1 MDRTVRFTVLVST
14 LLGLLAVAS
23 AQQLGTAGIY
33 GTVYDPQGGIIPGA
47 QVTLT
52 HLERNQ
58 TWEAT
63 TNNQGQYAFP
73 LIPVGSY
80 RISVRAPGFKL
91 FEQTGIVLQVNDNRR
106 VDATLEVGDIAT
118 RVVVEAAPVAV
129 ETSSATVKT
138 VVDGKRVLELP
149 LNGRNVLQLGL
160 LVPGTVSAG
169 GGIEGGSKVPADNQ
183 KFVINGSRQNNV
195 RFTLDGGDNQD
206 NLTNVNA
213 PYPFPDAVEEFSV
226 QTVNPGAE
234 IGKSS
239 AGAVNVV
246 TKSGTNEFHGS
257 GFWFVRNSELN
268 ATSYFLHQS
277 DNLKR
282 NQAGFTS
289 GGPIR
294 KNRLFFFGGI
304 QRTWI
309 RRVPTESRQLTMPAA
324 HRKGDFSDL
333 LQAARPVVVNDPETR
348 QPFPGNIIPASRLSP
363 AAQNLLKLSPLPG
376 PDGYTYWRSKADDDL
391 KEYVLRMDWRPSS
404 RHSLLGRYLQNTY
417 ENVRPFDPNNLHSVT
432 NTERSYS
439 KNATLG
445 YTLVLSPSTLAD
457 THFTVSRTLGKRWN
471 DFPYTIASFGVKVN
485 PSSNQ
490 ISVSINGTSGLSLST
505 VNPPA
510 RFARTNLEWTHSW
523 RWIKGR
529 HSYVTGVDLMFSR
542 YNEYNFYL
550 GAGSYGFNGRWSGFD
565 QADYVLGLLSS
576 FQQSNGEIEFRRYHY
591 QGFYFADTF
600 RVARRLTL
608 NYGLRWEPYTPL
620 TDLND
625 RVVQFRPEEYAR
637 GTRSQRYV
645 NAPPGLLYPGDVV
658 NGHKIPKGGVDA
670 SKKQFAPRVG
680 LAYDLTGDGRM
691 SVRAGYGLF
700 YDSPMM
706 YMLNNMNVQAPFSFT
721 VAFTDGLF
729 DDPYRGR
736 THLNVFPFAGDFDR
750 NSPFQLP
757 FQAVVYESRW
767 NQPYT
772 QTWNFTIERT
782 VATWLFQISYVGT
795 KGTHLTGNY
804 DINAPIY
811 DYSRSLRE
819 NQTTINQRR
828 PRKEYQKITTL
839 CTALNS
845 TYHGLQVSVNKRFSR
860 GFSVQSAY
868 TFSRTIDQYSTNK
881 EVTTQNL
888 PNPFDF
894 RFSRGL
900 SDFDITQRWVTS
912 YVWTLPRPGKALG
925 APWLGW
931 LTDGWQ
937 FSGIV
942 GFSIGTPFTISAT
955 NDAMAGAGTPRV
967 DLIGDLF
974 LPSNRSRGERIARY
988 FNTSAVANPQG
999 GAWGTLGR
1007 NVIRNPNGS
1016 STDVAM
1022 TRVIPLKIRE
1032 NLNLMFRSEFFSLF
1046 NHPQLGGPDA
1056 RIGRTT
1062 FGQITSVGGQRVLQF
1077 SLKLNY

>member
-1 MDRTVRFTVLVST
+1 MDRTVRFTVLVSA

-183 KFVINGSRQNNV
+183 KIVINGSRQNNV

-348 QPFPGNIIPASRLSP
+348 QPFPGNIIPASRLSS

-376 PDGYTYWRSKADDDL
+376 PDGYTSWRSKADDHL

-550 GAGSYGFNGRWSGFD
+550 GAGSYGLNGRWSGFD

-670 SKKQFAPRVG
+670 GKKQFAPSRLLKFAFEFLLG
-680 LAYDLTGDGRM
+680 LL
-691 SVRAGYGLF
+691 
-700 YDSPMM
+700 
-706 YMLNNMNVQAPFSFT
+706 
-721 VAFTDGLF
+721 
-729 DDPYRGR
+729 
-736 THLNVFPFAGDFDR
+736 
-750 NSPFQLP
+750 
-757 FQAVVYESRW
+757 
-767 NQPYT
+767 
-772 QTWNFTIERT
+772 
-782 VATWLFQISYVGT
+782 
-795 KGTHLTGNY
+795 
-804 DINAPIY
+804 
-811 DYSRSLRE
+811 
-819 NQTTINQRR
+819 
-828 PRKEYQKITTL
+828 
-839 CTALNS
+839 
-845 TYHGLQVSVNKRFSR
+845 
-860 GFSVQSAY
+860 
-868 TFSRTIDQYSTNK
+868 
-881 EVTTQNL
+881 
-888 PNPFDF
+888 
-894 RFSRGL
+894 
-900 SDFDITQRWVTS
+900 
-912 YVWTLPRPGKALG
+912 
-925 APWLGW
+925 
-931 LTDGWQ
+931 
-937 FSGIV
+937 
-942 GFSIGTPFTISAT
+942 
-955 NDAMAGAGTPRV
+955 
-967 DLIGDLF
+967 
-974 LPSNRSRGERIARY
+974 
-988 FNTSAVANPQG
+988 
-999 GAWGTLGR
+999 
-1007 NVIRNPNGS
+1007 
-1016 STDVAM
+1016 
-1022 TRVIPLKIRE
+1022 
-1032 NLNLMFRSEFFSLF
+1032 
-1046 NHPQLGGPDA
+1046 
-1056 RIGRTT
+1056 
-1062 FGQITSVGGQRVLQF
+1062 
-1077 SLKLNY
+1077 

>member
-1 MDRTVRFTVLVST
+1 MRAGAQA
-14 LLGLLAVAS
+14 LLFSLALCLPTTAV
-23 AQQLGTAGIY
+23 AQQLATAGLY
-33 GTVYDPQGGIIPGA
+33 GTVYDPQGSVVPNA
-47 QVTLT
+47 QVTLM

-58 TWEAT
+58 EREAT
-63 TNNQGQYAFP
+63 SNELGQFSFVFLPVGQYR
-73 LIPVGSY
+73 LT
-80 RISVRAPGFKL
+80 VRAAGFKL
-91 FEQTGIVLQVNDNRR
+91 FEQTGIVLQVNDNRKLDVR
-106 VDATLEVGDIAT
+106 LEVGDIAT
-118 RVVVEAAPVAV
+118 RVVVEAAPLAV

-149 LNGRNVLQLGL
+149 LNGRNVLQLAL

-169 GGIEGGSKVPADNQ
+169 GGIQGGSKVPADNQ
-183 KFVINGSRQNNV
+183 KLVINGSRQNNV

-213 PYPFPDAVEEFSV
+213 PYPFPDAVEEFAV

-246 TKSGTNEFHGS
+246 TRSGTNEFHGT
-257 GFWFVRNSELN
+257 GFWFLRNSSLN
-268 ATSYFLHQS
+268 ARSYFLHQS

-282 NQAGFTS
+282 NQAGFTA

-294 KNRLFFFGGI
+294 RNQLFFFGGL

-309 RRVPTESRQLTMPAA
+309 RTVPTELKQLTMPAP
-324 HRKGDFSDL
+324 HRKGDFSGL
-333 LQAARPVVVNDPETR
+333 LQAARRVVVNEPESGR
-348 QPFPGNIIPASRLSP
+348 PFPGNIVPPSRLSP

-391 KEYVLRMDWRPSS
+391 KEYILRVDWRPAN

-417 ENVRPFDPNNLHSVT
+417 ENVRPFDSANLHSVA

-445 YTLVLSPSTLAD
+445 YTLLLGPSLLAD

-471 DFPYTIASFGVKVN
+471 EFPYTIADFGVKVN

-510 RFARTNLEWTHSW
+510 RFARTNLEWTQSW
-523 RWIKGR
+523 RLMRGR
-529 HSYVTGVDLMFSR
+529 HSYAWGVDLMFSR
-542 YNEYNFYL
+542 YNEYNFWL
-550 GAGSYGFNGRWSGFD
+550 GAGTFGFNGRWSGFD
-565 QADYVLGLLSS
+565 QADYVMGLLSS
-576 FQQSNGEIEFRRYHY
+576 FRQGNGEIEFRRYHY
-591 QGFYFADTF
+591 QGFYFADAF
-600 RVARRLTL
+600 RATSRLTL

-620 TDLND
+620 TDLQD
-625 RVVQFRPEEYAR
+625 RVVQFRPEEYAK
-637 GTRSQRYV
+637 GTRSKRYL
-645 NAPPGLLYPGDVV
+645 NAPPGLFYPGDIV
-658 NGHKIPKGGVDA
+658 GGRKIPKGGVDA
-670 SKKQFAPRVG
+670 SKRQFGPRAG
-680 LAYDLTGDGRM
+680 LAYDISGSGRM
-691 SVRAGYGLF
+691 SLRAGYGLF

-721 VAFTDGLF
+721 VDFTDGYF

-736 THLNVFPFAGDFDR
+736 THLNVFPFAGDFDP

-757 FQAVVYESRW
+757 FRAVAYESRW
-767 NQPYT
+767 RQPYT
-772 QTWNFTIERT
+772 QTWNVTLERT
-782 VATWLFQISYVGT
+782 IATWLLQASYVGS
-795 KGTHLTGNY
+795 KATHLTGNY
-804 DINAPIY
+804 DFNAPIY
-811 DYSRSLRE
+811 ERARSLRE

-828 PRKEYQKITTL
+828 PRREYQQITLL

-845 TYHGLQVSVNKRFSR
+845 IYNGLQISVQKRFSR

-868 TFSRTIDQYSTNK
+868 TFAKAIDYYSTNK

-894 RFSRGL
+894 RFARGL
-900 SDFDITQRWVTS
+900 SDFDVTHRWVTS
-912 YVWTLPRPGKALG
+912 YVWNLPRPGKVTG
-925 APWLGW
+925 ARWLGW
-931 LTDGWQ
+931 MTDNWQ

-942 GFSIGTPFTISAT
+942 AFSTGTPFTIAAT
-955 NDAMAGAGTPRV
+955 NDAMAGAGSPRV
-967 DLIGDLF
+967 DLVGNLF
-974 LPSNRSRGERIARY
+974 LPANRSRGEKIARY
-988 FNTSAVANPQG
+988 FNTEAVVNPAG
-999 GAWGTLGR
+999 GTWGTLGR
-1007 NVIRNPNGS
+1007 NAIRNPNGS
-1016 STDVAM
+1016 GTDVAL
-1022 TRVIPLKIRE
+1022 TRTFPLRFAE
-1032 NLNLMFRSEFFSLF
+1032 SASLVFRSEFFSLF
-1046 NHPQLGGPDA
+1046 NHPQLGSPDA
-1056 RIGRTT
+1056 RIGRST

>member
-1 MDRTVRFTVLVST
+1 MSGKRGR
-14 LLGLLAVAS
+14 LGVAGLALALAAGAA
-23 AQQLGTAGIY
+23 AQQLGTAGLF
-33 GTVYDPQGGIIPGA
+33 GTVYDAQGGVIGGA
-47 QVTLT
+47 EVTLT

-58 TWEAT
+58 DRKAT
-63 TNNQGQYAFP
+63 TNDQGQFAFP

-80 RISVRAPGFKL
+80 RLQVRAKGFKL
-91 FEQTGIVLQVNDNRR
+91 SEQTGIVLQVNDNRKAD
-106 VDATLEVGDIAT
+106 VTLEVGDVAT
-118 RVVVEAAPVAV
+118 RIVVEAAAAAV

-160 LVPGTVSAG
+160 LVPGAVNAG
-169 GGIEGGSKVPADNQ
+169 GGIQGGSKTPADNQ
-183 KFVINGSRQNNV
+183 KFSINGSRQNNV

-234 IGKSS
+234 VGKSS

-246 TKSGTNEFHGS
+246 TKGGTNEFHGS
-257 GFWFVRNSELN
+257 GFWFVRNSALN
-268 ATSYFLHQS
+268 ASSYFLHQS

-282 NQAGFTS
+282 NQSGFTA
-289 GGPIR
+289 GGPVR
-294 KNRLFFFGGI
+294 RNTLFFFGGI

-309 RRVPTESRQLTMPAA
+309 RTVPTESKTLTMPAA

-333 LQAARPVVVNDPETR
+333 LAGSRPVTLKDPSGG
-348 QPFPGNIIPASRLSP
+348 QPFPGNLIPGSLLSA
-363 AAQNLLKLSPLPG
+363 AAQNLLKLSPAPG
-376 PDGYTYWRSKADDDL
+376 PDGYAYWRYRADDDL
-391 KEYVLRMDWRPSS
+391 KEYVLRLDWRPSA
-404 RHSLLGRYLQNTY
+404 RHNLLGRYLQNTY
-417 ENVRPFDPNNLHSVT
+417 ENTRPFDPNNLHTVA

-445 YTLVLSPSTLAD
+445 YTLVWSPSVIAD

-471 DFPYTIASFGVKVN
+471 EFPYTIASFGVKVN

-490 ISVSINGTSGLSLST
+490 IAVSINGTSGLSLST

-510 RFARTNLEWTHSW
+510 RFARTNLEGTHSW
-523 RWIKGR
+523 RWITGR
-529 HSYVTGVDLMFSR
+529 HSFVAGMDLMFSR

-550 GAGSYGFNGRWSGFD
+550 GAGSYAFNGRWSGFD

-576 FQQSNGEIEFRRYHY
+576 FQQSNGEIEFRRHHY
-591 QGFYFADTF
+591 QGFYSADTF
-600 RVARRLTL
+600 RAGRRLTFT
-608 NYGLRWEPYTPL
+608 YGLRWEPYTPL

-625 RVVQFRPEEYAR
+625 RVVQFRPEQYAQ
-637 GTRSQRYV
+637 GVRSKRYL
-645 NAPPGLLYPGDVV
+645 NAPPGLLYPGDAAA
-658 NGHKIPKGGVDA
+658 GKRIPKGGVEAD
-670 SKKQFAPRVG
+670 KRQFAPRVG
-680 LAYDLTGDGRM
+680 LAYDLSGDGRM
-691 SVRAGYGLF
+691 SLRAGYGLF

-706 YMLNNMNVQAPFSFT
+706 YLLNNMNVQAPFSFT

-736 THLNVFPFAGDFDR
+736 AALNVFPFAGDFDP

-757 FQAVVYESRW
+757 FQAVAYEARW
-767 NQPYT
+767 HQPYT
-772 QTWNFTIERT
+772 QNWNFTLERSL
-782 VATWLFQISYVGT
+782 ATWLFQASYVGA
-795 KGTHLTGNY
+795 KATHLTGNY
-804 DINAPIY
+804 DVNAPIY
-811 DYSRSLRE
+811 DYARSLRD

-828 PRKEYQKITTL
+828 PRRDFQKITVL

-845 TYHGLQVSVNKRFSR
+845 TYHGLQLSVNKRFSR

-868 TFSRTIDQYSTNK
+868 TFSRAIDQYSSNK

-894 RFSRGL
+894 GFARGL
-900 SDFDITQRWVTS
+900 SDFDTTHRWVNS
-912 YVWTLPRPGKALG
+912 YVWSLPRPGRALG
-925 APWLGW
+925 LRWLG
-931 LTDGWQ
+931 LVADDWQ

-942 GFSIGTPFTISAT
+942 SFTTGSPFTISAT
-955 NDAMAGAGTPRV
+955 NDAMAGAGSPRA
-967 DLIGDLF
+967 DLIGDLR
-974 LPSNRSRGERIARY
+974 LPSGRSRGERISRY
-988 FNTSAVANPQG
+988 FNTAAVANPAG

-1007 NVIRNPNGS
+1007 NVLRNPSGS
-1016 STDVAM
+1016 GTDVAV
-1022 TRVIPLKIRE
+1022 TRSFPLKFRE
-1032 NLNLMFRSEFFSLF
+1032 SAAVIFRSEFFSLF

-1077 SLKLNY
+1077 SLKVTY

>member
-1 MDRTVRFTVLVST
+1 MRVPWRLWAVIVAVS
-14 LLGLLAVAS
+14 GLPGRAA
-23 AQQLGTAGIY
+23 AQQLSTAGLY
-33 GTVYDPQGGIIPGA
+33 GTVYDQQGSVVPNA
-47 QVTLT
+47 RVTLT

-58 TWEAT
+58 EREVT
-63 TNNQGQYAFP
+63 TNELGQFGFA
-73 LIPVGSY
+73 LIPVGNY
-80 RISVRAPGFKL
+80 RLTVRAPGFKL
-91 FEQTGIVLQVNDNRR
+91 FEQTGIALQVNDNRK
-106 VDATLEVGDIAT
+106 VDVTLEVGDIAT
-118 RVVVEAAPVAV
+118 RVVVEAAPIAV
-129 ETSSATVKT
+129 EASSATVKT

-169 GGIEGGSKVPADNQ
+169 GGIQGGSKVPADNQ
-183 KFVINGSRQNNV
+183 KIVINGSRQNNV

-257 GFWFVRNSELN
+257 GFWFVRNSALN

-282 NQAGFTS
+282 NQAGFTA
-289 GGPIR
+289 GGPLR
-294 KNRLFFFGGI
+294 RNQLFFFGGL

-309 RRVPTESRQLTMPAA
+309 RTVPTESRQLTMPEA
-324 HRKGDFSDL
+324 HRKGDFSGL
-333 LQAARPVVVNDPETR
+333 LRAARPVVVNDPDTR
-348 QPFPGNIIPASRLSP
+348 QPFPGNVVPSSRLSP

-376 PDGYTYWRSKADDDL
+376 PDGYTYWRVKADDDL
-391 KEYVLRMDWRPSS
+391 KEYVLRMDWRPTA

-417 ENVRPFDPNNLHSVT
+417 ENLRPFDPNNLHSVA

-445 YTLVLSPSTLAD
+445 YTLLLNPTLLAD
-457 THFTVSRTLGKRWN
+457 TRFTVSRTLGKRWN
-471 DFPYTIASFGVKVN
+471 EFPYTIASFGVKVN

-523 RWIKGR
+523 RWMRGR
-529 HSYVTGVDLMFSR
+529 HSYVWGVDLMFSR

-565 QADYVLGLLSS
+565 QADYVMGLLSS

-591 QGFYFADTF
+591 QGIYFADTF
-600 RVARRLTL
+600 RLTPRLTL

-637 GTRSQRYV
+637 GTRSKRYV
-645 NAPPGLLYPGDVV
+645 NAPPGLFYPGDVV

-670 SKKQFAPRVG
+670 SKKQLAPRIG
-680 LAYDLTGDGRM
+680 LAYDLSGTGRM
-691 SVRAGYGLF
+691 SIRAGYGLF

-736 THLNVFPFAGDFDR
+736 THLNVFPFSGDFDP

-757 FQAVVYESRW
+757 FQAVVYESWW

-772 QTWNFTIERT
+772 QTWNLTLERT
-782 VATWLFQISYVGT
+782 IATWLFQASYVGS

-804 DINAPIY
+804 DLNAPIY
-811 DYSRSLRE
+811 DYTRSLRD
-819 NQTTINQRR
+819 NQSTINQRR
-828 PRKEYQKITTL
+828 PRREYQRIAAL

-845 TYHGLQVSVNKRFSR
+845 IYHGFQLSVQKRFSR

-868 TFSRTIDQYSTNK
+868 TFSRAIDQYSTNK
-881 EVTTQNL
+881 EVTTQMIA
-888 PNPFDF
+888 NPFDF
-894 RFSRGL
+894 RFVRGL
-900 SDFDITQRWVTS
+900 SDFDVTQRWVTS
-912 YVWTLPRPGKALG
+912 YVWALPRPGRLTG
-925 APWLGW
+925 QRWLGW
-931 LTDGWQ
+931 FADDWQ

-942 GFSIGTPFTISAT
+942 SFSIGTPFTISAT

-967 DLIGDLF
+967 DLVGDLF
-974 LPSNRSRGERIARY
+974 LPANRSRGEKIARY
-988 FNTSAVANPQG
+988 FNTAAVINPAG
-999 GAWGTLGR
+999 GTWGTLGR
-1007 NVIRNPNGS
+1007 NVIRNPSGS
-1016 STDVAM
+1016 GTDVAL
-1022 TRVIPLKIRE
+1022 TRTFPLKFRE
-1032 NLNLMFRSEFFSLF
+1032 SANLIFRSEFFSLF

-1077 SLKLNY
+1077 SLKLSY

>member
-58 TWEAT
+58 TREGT

-183 KFVINGSRQNNV
+183 KIVINGSRQNNV

-348 QPFPGNIIPASRLSP
+348 QPFPGNIIPASRLSS

-505 VNPPA
+505 VNPPRA
-510 RFARTNLEWTHSW
+510 SPGRTWNGPTP
-523 RWIKGR
+523 G
-529 HSYVTGVDLMFSR
+529 G
-542 YNEYNFYL
+542 
-550 GAGSYGFNGRWSGFD
+550 GS
-565 QADYVLGLLSS
+565 
-576 FQQSNGEIEFRRYHY
+576 
-591 QGFYFADTF
+591 
-600 RVARRLTL
+600 RVA
-608 NYGLRWEPYTPL
+608 
-620 TDLND
+620 
-625 RVVQFRPEEYAR
+625 
-637 GTRSQRYV
+637 
-645 NAPPGLLYPGDVV
+645 
-658 NGHKIPKGGVDA
+658 
-670 SKKQFAPRVG
+670 
-680 LAYDLTGDGRM
+680 
-691 SVRAGYGLF
+691 
-700 YDSPMM
+700 
-706 YMLNNMNVQAPFSFT
+706 T
-721 VAFTDGLF
+721 V
-729 DDPYRGR
+729 
-736 THLNVFPFAGDFDR
+736 
-750 NSPFQLP
+750 
-757 FQAVVYESRW
+757 
-767 NQPYT
+767 
-772 QTWNFTIERT
+772 
-782 VATWLFQISYVGT
+782 
-795 KGTHLTGNY
+795 
-804 DINAPIY
+804 
-811 DYSRSLRE
+811 
-819 NQTTINQRR
+819 
-828 PRKEYQKITTL
+828 
-839 CTALNS
+839 
-845 TYHGLQVSVNKRFSR
+845 
-860 GFSVQSAY
+860 
-868 TFSRTIDQYSTNK
+868 
-881 EVTTQNL
+881 
-888 PNPFDF
+888 
-894 RFSRGL
+894 
-900 SDFDITQRWVTS
+900 
-912 YVWTLPRPGKALG
+912 
-925 APWLGW
+925 
-931 LTDGWQ
+931 
-937 FSGIV
+937 
-942 GFSIGTPFTISAT
+942 
-955 NDAMAGAGTPRV
+955 M
-967 DLIGDLF
+967 
-974 LPSNRSRGERIARY
+974 
-988 FNTSAVANPQG
+988 
-999 GAWGTLGR
+999 
-1007 NVIRNPNGS
+1007 
-1016 STDVAM
+1016 
-1022 TRVIPLKIRE
+1022 
-1032 NLNLMFRSEFFSLF
+1032 
-1046 NHPQLGGPDA
+1046 
-1056 RIGRTT
+1056 
-1062 FGQITSVGGQRVLQF
+1062 
-1077 SLKLNY
+1077 